1 MFRVLATEIP
11 TVPGIRANVTVELA
25 GIAFPMKCQAEDID
39 PPDYTRLQLL
49 ATQQLLGVLEERVR
63 GFRVHIA
70 GTEAQ
75 MERLRDSLPPATQ
88 HRERVLKAAQ
98 KAMGKG
104 ETDP

>member
-11 TVPGIRANVTVELA
+11 SVPGVPANVTVELA
-25 GIAFPMKCQAEDID
+25 GIGFPMQCNAEDID

-70 GTEAQ
+70 YTEAL
-75 MERLRDSLPPATQ
+75 MERCRDSLPPAVQ
-88 HRERVLKAAQ
+88 HKQRVLQAVK
-98 KAMGKG
+98 KAMGK
-104 ETDP
+104 EEE